1 MVPKIVDHEQRR
13 RQLADAV
20 LRVIARRGGVAGVTN
35 REVAAESGWSTGILA
50 HYFTSQ
56 HDMLLAALRRAA
68 ELQGNLFRELSR
80 SGGSSVEKLEN
91 LLGSVLPL
99 DPERLALT
107 RIFLYFYAEGAAN
120 EVTRVEAAD
129 YLASWRR
136 VVRRHVE
143 EAQRDGFLPGGDP
156 DLLTVQLVGLAD
168 GLATHALLDP
178 VVLDQLRANP
188 VLITSHFPLQPD
200 SITS

>member
-1 MVPKIVDHEQRR
+1 MPKIVDHEQRR

-50 HYFTSQ
+50 HYFKGQ

-68 ELQGNLFRELSR
+68 ELQGNAFRELSR
-80 SGGSSVEKLEN
+80 AEGTSMDKLQR
-91 LLGSVLPL
+91 LLESVLPL
-99 DPERLALT
+99 DSERLALT

-120 EVTRVEAAD
+120 EVTRIEAAD
-129 YLASWRR
+129 YLAGWRR
-136 VVRRHVE
+136 VVRRHVV
-143 EAQRDGFLPGGDP
+143 EAQNDGLLPAGDS
-156 DLLTVQLVGLAD
+156 DALTANLVALAD

-178 VVLDQLRANP
+178 DVLDRIRDNRA
-188 VLITSHFPLQPD
+188 VIRSLFPAQRN
-200 SITS
+200 